1 MSHLSTPMLREAI
14 RKGFLQFCDSESDPR
29 SFETWVCAA
38 QELEGE
44 IGHGPYLDLISADYG
59 GRDVE
64 NVRVQCAR
72 LLEQHHP
79 GSLARYR
86 VRRILSSMLDD
97 DSTVIPGLRRLVTL
111 RHDSAELI
119 PIEFVGFDSELDG
132 VPTPDRYH
140 LWEAAALAAR
150 LTTTG
155 PYLKQV
161 QQACRELLDDLA
173 QRYPDDV

>member
-1 MSHLSTPMLREAI
+1 MLSEAN
-14 RKGFLQFCDSESDPR
+14 RKGFLKFCDRENDPR

-38 QELEGE
+38 QGLEGE
-44 IGHGPYLDLISADYG
+44 IGHGPHLDLMSADYR
-59 GRDVE
+59 GRDIE
-64 NVRVQCAR
+64 GARDRCAR

-79 GSLARYR
+79 GSLVRYR
-86 VRRILSSMLDD
+86 VRRILRSMLDD
-97 DSTVIPGLRRLVTL
+97 DSAVIPGLRRLVTL
-111 RHDSAELI
+111 RHESDELI

-140 LWEAAALAAR
+140 LWDAAALAER
-150 LTTTG
+150 LATTG